1 MTLLFTAV
9 IKGKTN
15 MKTQDK
21 KWMRLGDKMIN
32 QQKVVFCLAE
42 FSQVKRRAIKLPY
55 GAICYVHFPSLYLYK
70 VVRKKVLPLVCVV
83 LILAYWTL
91 GLTLPSSSNVL
102 DNDVSDCSSP
112 DIESFDVFS

>member
-9 IKGKTN
+9 IRGKTN

-42 FSQVKRRAIKLPY
+42 FSQVKRRAIKLMQ
-55 GAICYVHFPSLYLYK
+55 YVMYIF
-70 VVRKKVLPLVCVV
+70 LVY
-83 LILAYWTL
+83 IFIRW
-91 GLTLPSSSNVL
+91 
-102 DNDVSDCSSP
+102 
-112 DIESFDVFS
+112 